1 MHRERK
7 KNFLPL
13 FGGIEMLCIFWL
25 VYLATREKKRCFNIR
40 QLSSYIR
47 FKQYVLY
54 PIVEHYIRFK
64 HYVLYPI
71 AKHYILYPSIATSK
85 VVLFRASPKTTSRFF
100 FKYHT
105 SSRNKHCY
113 LSYVP
118 ASLLLTDISL
128 HEYNLDCFTWDSL
141 NIEYNTLRKS

>member
-1 MHRERK
+1 
-7 KNFLPL
+7 
-13 FGGIEMLCIFWL
+13 MLYPI
-25 VYLATREKKRCFNIR
+25 VKH
-40 QLSSYIR
+40 YIR

-54 PIVEHYIRFK
+54 PIAKHYI
-64 HYVLYPI
+64 LYPI
-71 AKHYILYPSIATSK
+71 AKHYILYPSIANAK

-100 FKYHT
+100 FKYRT
-105 SSRNKHCY
+105 SPRNKHCY

-128 HEYNLDCFTWDSL
+128 HEYNLGCFTWDSL